1 MNIFSFKRDQLNLER
16 FIQTAENLKKNYFIQ
31 DRKNIVEE
39 DKNKKPYSKQES
51 KYNLKQILKNY
62 NLNRIGNKNGFT
74 KEYLNLLTDL
84 LYENN
89 SKNYSAKRLCLVDF
103 RKKIIKNKISLSFQN
118 FIENGSL
125 TERTHNRIYLT
136 NEDQKFLNL
145 KYKNKTLTNL
155 NNKINKLRNSR
166 SKKKLSN
173 STSIDFLKKINL
185 KIYVDSNSSSKNIKK
200 NTISEYNFPEYP
212 PINKNHKKK
221 SKTIEAY
228 TYKKTDNENK
238 KYLWSNDPKEE
249 YLEKNNRT
257 KFIDYLNSKYD
268 FYKYQTIFNRKSIKE
283 IYKRQSLFNQEIIKI
298 NKKVDFPFK
307 KEFFSRFNRLNFK
320 NFNK

>member
-1 MNIFSFKRDQLNLER
+1 MNIFSFKRDQLNLEK
-16 FIQTAENLKKNYFIQ
+16 FIQTAENLKKSYFIQ

-39 DKNKKPYSKQES
+39 DKNKKAYSKQES

-74 KEYLNLLTDL
+74 KEYITLLTDL

-103 RKKIIKNKISLSFQN
+103 RKKIIKKKISLSFQN

-145 KYKNKTLTNL
+145 KYKNKTLSNL
-155 NNKINKLRNSR
+155 NNKINKLQNSR

-200 NTISEYNFPEYP
+200 NTISEFNFPEYP
-212 PINKNHKKK
+212 PINKKHKIK

-228 TYKKTDNENK
+228 TYKKTDDENK
-238 KYLWSNDPKEE
+238 KYLWNNSPKEE

-257 KFIDYLNSKYD
+257 KFIHYLNSKYD
-268 FYKYQTIFNRKSIKE
+268 FCKYETIFNKKSIKE
-283 IYKRQSLFNQEIIKI
+283 IYKRQSLFNHEIIKI

-307 KEFFSRFNRLNFK
+307 KEFFSRFNRLKFK